1 MIMVDSRIPPGAS
14 LLLIGSGL
22 YWILSS
28 QLISSFTVLTPG
40 LFQANALGASLIT
53 VVGIVSAT
61 TGLWM
66 LQVDFDE
73 LRSLFS
79 RSDGWIFTVPLA
91 LVAADVYLTLIVLST
106 NSQIVELNP
115 FVSSAIGIGAAALIP
130 FIVSYLALSQG
141 LGLFMLRVGSYLFGP
156 LKSYRYL
163 PFVLICGVAG
173 FGPASNLVL
182 LVDPNAGLV
191 AYLLGALGCTVP
203 SIFLFTKVEKLGN
216 ELGKPKLPL
225 PSYKNQSPLAA

>member
-1 MIMVDSRIPPGAS
+1 MTEPRIPQGAS

-40 LFQANALGASLIT
+40 LLQFDQLDASLIT
-53 VVGIVSAT
+53 IVGIAAT
-61 TGLWM
+61 TVGLWI
-66 LQVDFDE
+66 LQVDFDV
-73 LRSLFS
+73 LRRLFS

-106 NSQIVELNP
+106 DSQIVELNP
-115 FVSSAIGIGAAALIP
+115 FVSSAIGIGASALIP

-156 LKSYRYL
+156 LKSWRYL
-163 PFVLICGVAG
+163 PFISICGAAA

-182 LVDPNAGLV
+182 LVDPNAGLA
-191 AYLLGALGCTVP
+191 AYSFGALGCVVL
-203 SIFLFTKVEKLGN
+203 SLLLFTKVEKFRN
-216 ELGKPKLPL
+216 DLGKPKLQL
-225 PSYKNQSPLAA
+225 P

>member
-1 MIMVDSRIPPGAS
+1 MAESRIPPGAS

-40 LFQANALGASLIT
+40 LFQGNELGASLIAI
-53 VVGIVSAT
+53 VGIVSAT
-61 TGLWM
+61 LGLWIVN
-66 LQVDFDE
+66 VDFDE

-79 RSDGWIFTVPLA
+79 RRDGWIFTVPLA

-106 NSQIVELNP
+106 NPQIVELNP
-115 FVSSAIGIGAAALIP
+115 FVSSAIGIGASALIP
-130 FIVSYLALSQG
+130 FIISYLALSQG

-163 PFVLICGVAG
+163 PFVLICGAAG

-182 LVDPNAGLV
+182 FLDPDVGV
-191 AYLLGALGCTVP
+191 AAYVIGALGCAMLST
-203 SIFLFTKVEKLGN
+203 ILFTRVDKFGN
-216 ELGKPKLPL
+216 ELGKPKF
-225 PSYKNQSPLAA
+225 QSPE